1 MDDLSAVV
9 DAIGAKAEL
18 GVLEN
23 FVELLKMF
31 GAGSPNPNPKVGP
44 DDAGTVLDFGGS
56 EATDGLKTDGGTKM
70 ELFGRVDRIL
80 SVFDVFDNS
89 SNSFCNFDR

>member
-9 DAIGAKAEL
+9 DAIGANAAL

-31 GAGSPNPNPKVGP
+31 GAGSLNPKVGP
-44 DDAGTVLDFGGS
+44 DDAGMVLDFGGS

-70 ELFGRVDRIL
+70 ELFGRVDEIL
-80 SVFDVFDNS
+80 SAFDVFDNS

>member
-1 MDDLSAVV
+1 MDDVSAIV
-9 DAIGAKAEL
+9 DAIGANAAL

-31 GAGSPNPNPKVGP
+31 GVGSLNPKVDP
-44 DDAGTVLDFGGS
+44 DEAGTVLDFGGS
-56 EATDGLKTDGGTKM
+56 EATDGLKTDGGPKM
-70 ELFGRVDRIL
+70 ELFGGVDEIL
-80 SVFDVFDNS
+80 SASDIFDNS